1 MENPWFVSSV
11 QIEEVGQATMPVLL
25 SFGSPL
31 ALSPSLAGSHASAA
45 ARLPILVT
53 ANCLVCGCGISEH

>member
-1 MENPWFVSSV
+1 
-11 QIEEVGQATMPVLL
+11 MPVLL